1 MKIRQVL
8 MGGVALTLALA
19 VVDVAL
25 TQWYAQKITAL
36 NEVQQNASVVSR
48 KVTALLGLGQE
59 ALLHSS
65 PRVNRQWHLV
75 QQDLAQKMQ
84 DLATQLGPAHDL
96 AGLVAELN
104 AVVVAF
110 PAQFSVIVDST
121 SVLSPE
127 LANALRETLAD
138 QQAVEMQRVS
148 DGVFSL
154 AEHLAQESAVQR
166 CHMVRLQWLLAG
178 AFSLLALGGAVFVT
192 RRLIKPI
199 EVLKTT
205 ALQVQGGNMQARNHL
220 PLTDEMGLLGATF
233 DGMTATLQER
243 ERGLRQARHQ
253 ATGLFDAMDKHSIV
267 SIADHGG
274 SITHA
279 NTAFCQI
286 SGYSREELLGQNHR
300 ILNSGQ
306 HPRAFWADFWGTLR
320 SGKPW
325 RGEVC
330 NRAKDGSLYWVYSI
344 VVPVPNE
351 VGDIEQYVSIR
362 NDITPR
368 KTSEEAL
375 KNSEAVFSALFQSAA
390 IGMALLTAKGRWQEV
405 NPALCM
411 YLGYT
416 QDELK
421 ARTVADITH
430 PEDRAFDA
438 VQIPRLVAGEIPV
451 YQRAKRYVHRD
462 GNTLWG
468 LVTASVARDTRGLPL
483 FLIAQIVDITARKRA
498 EDALQ
503 LSNALLEE
511 SQKIAKVGGWQLN
524 AITGALYWTAQT
536 YHIHETSP
544 EEFDPTVDAGVDS
557 FLPDSRERITQAL
570 EDALQRA
577 VPYDL
582 ELQTHTTKGS
592 LIHVRTTGTPR
603 VVDGKVVELS
613 GIFQDI
619 TQQKHYEAS
628 LQEARASAEQAAA
641 SKGQFL
647 ANMSHEIRTP
657 MNAILGMLNLLQ
669 NTELTPRQR
678 DYAAKTDGAAQSLLG
693 LLNDILDF
701 SKVEAGKMTLQ
712 LEPFRLDRLLRNLSV
727 VLSANVGSK
736 SIEVLYDIDPTVP
749 DVLVGDALR
758 LQQVLVNLGGNAVKF
773 TAQGQVVLSLRKL
786 SGTANTVRIE
796 FAVQDSGIGIAPEHQ
811 AHIFTGF
818 SQAEGSTTRRFGGTG
833 LGLAICKRFVALMGS
848 DIHLNSVLGRG
859 SSFSF
864 VLELPVVQDM
874 PAELAL
880 PQQPSLAPQRVLVV
894 DDNPIAAEL
903 LLKMVRSWG
912 WVADWASSGAQAL
925 EMMAQA
931 QAQAQ
936 SRGALVYPTVYM
948 DWQMPQMDGWECT
961 RRIRQFAAQNQL
973 AQPTVIMVTAHGRET
988 LTQRTD
994 AEQDLLSGFLVK
1006 PVTASM
1012 LYDALM
1018 DACTGNSGLRQL
1030 AKGRSSARQLAGMRI
1045 LMVEDNLINQ
1055 QVAEDLLSAEGALV
1069 SLAANGRLGVEA
1081 VAAALPQF
1089 DVVLMDLQMPVLD
1102 GYGATRAIRQ
1112 ELGLAQLPIIAM
1124 TANAMAS
1131 DRDACLA
1138 AGMNEHIGKPFDMA
1152 QLVSLLIRITG
1163 FAPPEMQA
1171 VRAVQEPNP
1180 TQAQSAAQAQPGVAG
1195 LDLAAALNRM
1205 SGKQALYTK
1214 AARIFSKSLA
1224 TLVPAL
1230 RAQLLGADSAAATM
1244 LLHTIKGNAGTL
1256 GATALASKAG
1266 ALEALCHTPQGLQQ
1280 CVQELDALADEVH
1293 STQEKLGQALAQ
1305 LEPALVPQPATPS
1318 AANKVAVLAGLR
1330 AVAELLAASD
1340 MAALQSFTQLREPLV
1355 QHFGSDCEPLD
1366 DALQNLDFE
1375 TAHRLCMQL
1384 LGNQSP

>member
-1 MKIRQVL
+1 MKIRRVL

-25 TQWYAQKITAL
+25 THWYAQKITAL

-166 CHMVRLQWLLAG
+166 RHMVRLQWLLAG

-205 ALQVQGGNMQARNHL
+205 ALQVQRGNMQVRNHL
-220 PLTDEMGLLGATF
+220 PRTDEMGFLGATF

-243 ERGLRQARHQ
+243 ERGLREARRE
-253 ATGLFDAMDKHSIV
+253 AAGLYEAMNKHFIV
-267 SIADHGG
+267 STADPQGTIA
-274 SITHA
+274 HA
-279 NTAFCQI
+279 NAAFCQV
-286 SGYSREELLGQNHR
+286 SGYAYEELMGQDHR
-300 ILNSGQ
+300 IICSGM
-306 HPRAFWADFWGTLR
+306 HPRAFWVDFWDTLN

-325 RGEVC
+325 HGEVC
-330 NRAKDGSLYWVYSI
+330 NRAKDGSLYWVDCI
-344 VVPVPNE
+344 VVPMRSE
-351 VGDIEQYVSIR
+351 AGKLEKYVSICH
-362 NDITPR
+362 DISQR
-368 KTSEEAL
+368 KTAQEAL
-375 KNSEAVFSALFQSAA
+375 KNSEAIFSASFQSAA
-390 IGMALLTAKGRWQEV
+390 IGMALLTPKGRFSEV
-405 NPALCM
+405 NSALCEF
-411 YLGYT
+411 LGYT
-416 QDELK
+416 PDEMK
-421 ARTVADITH
+421 ERTAADMTH
-430 PEDRAFDA
+430 PDDRALDA
-438 VQIPRLVAGEIPV
+438 IQVPRLVLGEIPL
-451 YQRAKRYVHRD
+451 YQCAKRYVHRQ
-462 GNTLWG
+462 GHTLWA
-468 LVTASVARDTRGLPL
+468 LESVSVARDANGLPL
-483 FLIAQIVDITARKRA
+483 FLIVQTVDITARKRA
-498 EDALQ
+498 EDALG

-511 SQKIAKVGGWQLN
+511 SQKVAKVGGWQLDVPR
-524 AITGALYWTAQT
+524 GHLYWTAET
-536 YHIHETSP
+536 YRIHETTP
-544 EEFDPTVDAGVDS
+544 EEFDPTVDADVGY

-570 EDALQRA
+570 EDALQRN

-582 ELQTHTTKGS
+582 ELQTLTTKGN

-603 VVDGKVVELS
+603 MEEGKVVQLG

-619 TQQKHYEAS
+619 TQRKQYEQS
-628 LQEARASAEQAAA
+628 LQEARASAEHAAA

-712 LEPFRLDRLLRNLSV
+712 PEPFRMDRLLRNLSV

-736 SIEVLYDIDPTVP
+736 SIEVLYDLDPTVP
-749 DVLVGDALR
+749 EVLVGDALR

-786 SGTANTVRIE
+786 SDTANTVRIE
-796 FAVQDSGIGIAPEHQ
+796 FAVQDSGIGIAPEHHT
-811 AHIFTGF
+811 HIFTGF

-833 LGLAICKRFVALMGS
+833 LGLAICKRFVELMGG
-848 DIHLNSVLGRG
+848 DIHLTSVVGRG
-859 SSFSF
+859 SNFSF
-864 VLELPVVQDM
+864 VLELPVVQDI

-880 PQQPSLAPQRVLVV
+880 PQLPSLAPQRVLVV

-903 LLKMVRSWG
+903 MLKMVRSWG
-912 WVADWASSGAQAL
+912 WNADWASSGAQAL

-931 QAQAQ
+931 QTQ
-936 SRGALVYPTVYM
+936 SPGALVYPTVYM

-961 RRIRQFAAQNQL
+961 RRIRQFAAQHQL

-994 AEQDLLSGFLVK
+994 VEQDLLSGFLVK

-1018 DACTGNSGLRQL
+1018 DASSGSSGLRQL

-1045 LMVEDNLINQ
+1045 LVVEDNRINQ

-1081 VAAALPQF
+1081 VAAAVPQF

-1112 ELGLAQLPIIAM
+1112 ELGLTQLPIIAM
-1124 TANAMAS
+1124 TANAMAR